1 MLRMEM
7 DGEEFAGQLRPFL
20 DTRTSHFLHELVSF
34 ARSPLN
40 MAAYD
45 HSVRYEWPRG
55 SGRARDEWDPEATVN
70 SLSQQL
76 QDSPSLQGLPLS
88 YSVCITHLMCHG
100 IRMCVRTYVCRFNCH
115 TLFFIA
121 TRYAVAFTVAYSAQ
135 CVGKIHCC

>member
-1 MLRMEM
+1 MFRMEM

-20 DTRTSHFLHELVSF
+20 DTRTAHFLHELVSF

-70 SLSQQL
+70 SLSHQL
-76 QDSPSLQGLPLS
+76 QDSPSLQGLP
-88 YSVCITHLMCHG
+88 YHTQSVLLI
-100 IRMCVRTYVCRFNCH
+100 
-115 TLFFIA
+115 
-121 TRYAVAFTVAYSAQ
+121 
-135 CVGKIHCC
+135 